1 MIKKIVISGGVME
14 KDRIEVLSG
23 NMDVEEYEQ
32 KKYLKKHE
40 REKKKKVIL
49 ICVGVIAWL
58 VLGVLFV
65 TAFDFLGG
73 YVDGEGEYNPFSA
86 YIFIFMTVIAGFY
99 FEYKW
104 KIHKRNKNNN

>member
-1 MIKKIVISGGVME
+1 ME

-32 KKYLKKHE
+32 KKYFKKHE
-40 REKKKKVIL
+40 MEKKKKVIL

-58 VLGVLFV
+58 VLGLLFV

-73 YVDGEGEYNPFSA
+73 YVDSDGEYNPFSV
-86 YIFIFMTVIAGFY
+86 YIFTFMTVIGGIY

-104 KIHKRNKNNN
+104 NIRKKNKKN